1 MIFPVETVHRPS
13 LQTTDNDTNMNMI
26 VKNQNVILL
35 LLAVLML
42 FSGCGNKKQV
52 MEKPDHLINR
62 ITLVNILA
70 ESYLIESTLQMT
82 PSDTISKEVLAQQY
96 YKNLFDRYHITNE
109 QFESSIA
116 YYVSEEKSE
125 EKLLN
130 DAATLIVSKKSEL
143 VLPDSASADFPY

>member
-1 MIFPVETVHRPS
+1 MKIFLKMNKLSHIWILFIAFITLMVGC
-13 LQTTDNDTNMNMI
+13 ND
-26 VKNQNVILL
+26 
-35 LLAVLML
+35 
-42 FSGCGNKKQV
+42 KKRV

-82 PSDTISKEVLAQQY
+82 PTDTIPKEELARQY
-96 YKNLFDRYHITNE
+96 YKDLFDRYHITNE

-116 YYVSEEKSE
+116 YYISEEKSA

-130 DAATLIVSKKSEL
+130 DASALIVSKKSEML
-143 VLPDSASADFPY
+143 IQDSIMNANSNSNANITTPNQE